1 VTYPSTGLTYSFET
15 RASPASAFREA
26 GGEPL
31 GGGGAWNPGREL
43 LILLGRGRRDGSWT
57 QGLPSTLLPRYL
69 ELRVLPQ
76 ATLPEL
82 ERKCHTAP
90 AFRDSPAR

>member
-1 VTYPSTGLTYSFET
+1 MTYPSTHLTYCFET
-15 RASPASAFREA
+15 RGDAASVFPEASRFVAEGA
-26 GGEPL
+26 GDL
-31 GGGGAWNPGREL
+31 GREL
-43 LILLGRGRRDGSWT
+43 LINSAAEGRDGRWM

-69 ELRVLPQ
+69 EPRVLPQ

-90 AFRDSPAR
+90 AF